1 MVWKGA
7 VICKQSQ
14 DIGSGATKLILSYS
28 KLVKDSCFDW
38 NTGSKCG
45 CGCELT

>member
-14 DIGSGATKLILSYS
+14 DIGSGAAKLILSHS
-28 KLVKDSCFDW
+28 KLVKDSCFDQ
-38 NTGSKCG
+38 NPGSKCER
-45 CGCELT
+45 GCELT